1 MSVSDAPVHAHGVG
15 PDSLPAVSKA
25 DYPYPDDEFD
35 APPDPTAPRGVHRAP
50 RSAWSRWWPFL
61 AVLVLAPA
69 LAYGIV
75 AFATRGGD
83 LPISSGGSDAD
94 ETPAPTAT
102 APQTPGA
109 EPTGEET
116 EPAGEQEPT
125 QEETSAPA
133 PDFATT
139 VTVYNAAGI
148 QGLAA
153 KGAERL
159 EQAGFTEVVP
169 TNFTGTKPEAST
181 VYYASEED
189 STTASVVASALGISA
204 VELDPAQAPS
214 GVVVVLISALP

>member
-1 MSVSDAPVHAHGVG
+1 MSDAPVHTHGVR

-83 LPISSGGSDAD
+83 LPLSSGGSDAD
-94 ETPAPTAT
+94 DPATPTAT
-102 APQTPGA
+102 APATPGGDA
-109 EPTGEET
+109 TGEAT
-116 EPAGEQEPT
+116 EPAGEEPDEPT
-125 QEETSAPA
+125 EDPTTSVP
-133 PDFATT
+133 PDFSTT

-159 EQAGFTEVVP
+159 EAAGFTEVVP
-169 TNFTGTKPEAST
+169 TNFTGTKPDTST
-181 VYYASEED
+181 VYYATED
-189 STTASVVASALGISA
+189 DATTASVVASALGIDA
-204 VELDPAQAPS
+204 VQLDPAQAPS
-214 GVVVVLISALP
+214 GVVVVLVSALP